1 MIFDST
7 LELIENYHPDIL
19 AIEEPFYGKN
29 PQSML
34 KLGRAQGVVI
44 GACLHAGLEVYEY
57 TPRRIKQAIT
67 GKGAASKEQ
76 VAAMLHSM
84 YTFSTETKYLDAFQR
99 LADIK
104 SDMIDFVESGRNLY
118 ICSEAVGTGKTS
130 WALKL
135 LMRYF
140 EEVWDGNGCEIR
152 GVIVHVPTFLMKC
165 KDFKTVDE
173 EFEKLKRT
181 LLDVDLVVWDD
192 IGGITV
198 SGYDYAQLL
207 MYLDARD
214 FKDLANIYTSNLTTR
229 ESFNNALG
237 AKITSRVWSSKT
249 EVIQF
254 FGEERR

>member
-1 MIFDST
+1 MCSSNECWYSEVCDTIREDCEKT
-7 LELIENYHPDIL
+7 CPKYIEMRFLMDNSGIPKSKQKPL
-19 AIEEPFYGKN
+19 VLTP
-29 PQSML
+29 
-34 KLGRAQGVVI
+34 
-44 GACLHAGLEVYEY
+44 YECD
-57 TPRRIKQAIT
+57 
-67 GKGAASKEQ
+67 
-76 VAAMLHSM
+76 
-84 YTFSTETKYLDAFQR
+84 LDAFQR